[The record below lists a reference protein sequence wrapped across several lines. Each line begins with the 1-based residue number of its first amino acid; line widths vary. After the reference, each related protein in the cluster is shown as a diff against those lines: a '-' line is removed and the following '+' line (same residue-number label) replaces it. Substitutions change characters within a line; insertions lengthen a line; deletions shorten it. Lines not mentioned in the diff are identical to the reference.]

1 MILCNIVSEFYE
13 TRLPVVLS
21 YSLALTV
28 QSVLYLNLNHKY
40 HRKERLSMIFENQNL
55 IKILLFVKKN
65 QPTTID
71 KIQAENLATYDYLDK
86 AYGAYYIS
94 VEERLSYEASLPK
107 NKQIIIGDNGL
118 YLLEKSQKEK
128 HKTIISIVTL
138 IVSILALIATVVL
151 GIFFR

>member
-1 MILCNIVSEFYE
+1 
-13 TRLPVVLS
+13 
-21 YSLALTV
+21 
-28 QSVLYLNLNHKY
+28 
-40 HRKERLSMIFENQNL
+40 MIFENQNL
-55 IKILLFVKKN
+55 INLLLFVKKN

-94 VEERLSYEASLPK
+94 VEERLTYETSLPK

-128 HKTIISIVTL
+128 YRTIISIATL
-138 IVSILALIATVVL
+138 IVSIFALIATAVFGVL
-151 GIFFR
+151 AIFLR